1 MTASEFV
8 GWVEKNAARVKEYSS
23 GGDGSNGKC
32 DCIGL
37 IIGAWRMSGNSWPW
51 VHGSNYTAR
60 YLTDGLGPDQQLRLG
75 DLVYKARPPGEKGYD
90 LPERYWDGPD
100 MLDYYHVGVV
110 TCEAPLQITHCT
122 SVPGGIKRDTSR
134 GSWKYSGQFSKVSY
148 GGEMPVA
155 TMMVWS
161 ANGKP
166 VNLRNS
172 YSRAAAVIAQM
183 KVGSIVEV
191 LGYPADG
198 WAKVKYGD
206 KTGYCMTEFLQEDTT
221 DKTAEAE
228 AALTEARELIDKAL
242 SLLRRG

>member
-1 MTASEFV
+1 
-8 GWVEKNAARVKEYSS
+8 
-23 GGDGSNGKC
+23 
-32 DCIGL
+32 
-37 IIGAWRMSGNSWPW
+37 
-51 VHGSNYTAR
+51 
-60 YLTDGLGPDQQLRLG
+60 
-75 DLVYKARPPGEKGYD
+75 
-90 LPERYWDGPD
+90 